1 MIENEDHCYR
11 CAPPIY
17 PCFGGGYSDCEDEEI
32 CCDECKKS
40 IDMGISLL
48 SISGVF
54 GKGNEKLCHKCFCRI
69 YGYDEHDDIEEV
81 LDYKIDMEDY

>member
-1 MIENEDHCYR
+1 MSNSEDYGLR

-32 CCDECKKS
+32 YCDECKKS
-40 IDMGISLL
+40 IELGISLL

-54 GKGNEKLCHKCFCRI
+54 GKGTEKLCCKCFCRK
-69 YGYDEHDDIEEV
+69 YGYDENDDIEEV
-81 LDYKIDMEDY
+81 LDYKIDLEDC